1 MHCPKISYPFVYSSF
16 VLGYHTSTDST
27 ARHKLEVLRCSAG
40 EGKKKTLN
48 AGRGGGT
55 AGLDDYIYGEET
67 LDNDYD
73 FM

>member
-1 MHCPKISYPFVYSSF
+1 M
-16 VLGYHTSTDST
+16 
-27 ARHKLEVLRCSAG
+27 LEKRCRVIEWSPIAAG

-55 AGLDDYIYGEET
+55 AGLDDYVYSEET